1 MSIGQSGTV
10 VEPLQN
16 ANLPSGPE
24 GGAALTRGMKDFDL
38 AALSDALD
46 ARRQE
51 LGLTWQELAI
61 RVTDRPSRGSGRR
74 IAASTF
80 KGMSRR
86 SSVRDTVVLQALRW
100 LGRTPE
106 SFVPGLRATPEHA
119 LPDDDTGRPA
129 LDTRAIYLAMN
140 DRRTGQG
147 LTWREVA
154 DELGRGF
161 SPGMLTRLAGGTG
174 IGFPRVMRIFQWL
187 GRPVAEFT
195 RFIPD
200 DDE

>member
-1 MSIGQSGTV
+1 
-10 VEPLQN
+10 
-16 ANLPSGPE
+16 
-24 GGAALTRGMKDFDL
+24 MKDFDL
-38 AALSDALD
+38 AGLSEALD
-46 ARRQE
+46 ARRRE
-51 LGLTWQELAI
+51 LGLTWQELAMQ
-61 RVTDRPSRGSGRR
+61 VTDRPSRGSDRR

-80 KGMSRR
+80 KGMSQR

-106 SFVPGLRATPEHA
+106 SFVPGLRETSKHP

-129 LDTRAIYLAMN
+129 LDTRAIYLAVN
-140 DRRTGQG
+140 DRRARQG

-154 DELGRGF
+154 AEIGPGF

-174 IGFPRVMRIFQWL
+174 IGFPRVMRIFRWL

-195 RFIPD
+195 CFVPD
-200 DDE
+200 VDE

>member
-1 MSIGQSGTV
+1 V
-10 VEPLQN
+10 
-16 ANLPSGPE
+16 
-24 GGAALTRGMKDFDL
+24 KDFDV

-46 ARRQE
+46 ARRSE

-61 RVTDRPSRGSGRR
+61 RVTDRPSRGSDRR

-80 KGMSRR
+80 KGMSERG
-86 SSVRDTVVLQALRW
+86 SVRDTVVLQALRW
-100 LGRTPE
+100 LGRSPE
-106 SFVPGLRATPEHA
+106 SFVPGLDEASEHA
-119 LPDDDTGRPA
+119 LPDDDSGRPA

-140 DRRTGQG
+140 DKRAKGG
-147 LTWREVA
+147 LTWRDVA
-154 DELGRGF
+154 KELGPGF

-195 RFIPD
+195 CFVPD
-200 DDE
+200 VDE

>member
-1 MSIGQSGTV
+1 M
-10 VEPLQN
+10 N
-16 ANLPSGPE
+16 
-24 GGAALTRGMKDFDL
+24 DFDL
-38 AALSDALD
+38 AALSEALD
-46 ARRQE
+46 ARRCE

-61 RVTDRPSRGSGRR
+61 QVTDRPSRRSGRR

-80 KGMSRR
+80 KSMSRR
-86 SSVRDTVVLQALRW
+86 SSVRDTVVLQAVRW

-106 SFVPGLRATPEHA
+106 SFVPGLRETSEHL
-119 LPDDDTGRPA
+119 LPDNDTGRPA

-140 DRRTGQG
+140 DRRARQG

-154 DELGRGF
+154 DEIGPGF

-187 GRPVAEFT
+187 GCPVAEFT
-195 RFIPD
+195 CFVPD